1 MLSKIGMF
9 LKFSKILIDNKLS
22 VRNPQKIPYDRAFKG
37 VHRSRSI
44 KEVPQ
49 WFGANLLNNDL

>member
-1 MLSKIGMF
+1 MF
-9 LKFSKILIDNKLS
+9 LKFSKSLIDNKLS

-37 VHRSRSI
+37 VHGSRSI